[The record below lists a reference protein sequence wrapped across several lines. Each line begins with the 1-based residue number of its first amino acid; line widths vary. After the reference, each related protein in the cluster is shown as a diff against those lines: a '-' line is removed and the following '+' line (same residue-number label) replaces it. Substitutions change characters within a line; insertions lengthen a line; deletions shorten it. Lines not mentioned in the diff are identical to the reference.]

1 MAVGSSP
8 TFQRILPRRATH
20 HPLYSSHLSLSVL
33 DYPSGEPHRCRPG
46 LSSLTARCERP
57 HHLCS
62 CPAVLLEFFL
72 CTALDKGNH
81 FLIRILEPRKPLF
94 TACVT
99 SYWSFLA
106 TPLFDIIGLIFLH
119 PFGVRVLLAC
129 VFRCFKPYRMLSV
142 LLGPIFSIYLA
153 SNILLC
159 LSIVCQIQ
167 LPGQPS
173 RHLPHRPSL
182 RPTSQSSREKASL
195 RFFHRSIITLFLPT
209 SCSLL
214 STWVSRSSQF
224 CHTLF
229 QLPTATHSIPKLRIS
244 ISTRLSFSPLI
255 RASFKNLPQAAIQD
269 ASLQLFQAAPCASP
283 ERGEGRGQPSPAQ
296 GEEEALNP
304 DCKTSPSSCPFLCRR
319 LKMVLTARQSE
330 PFGFRHVTTNIK
342 GLSDEEYVSPS
353 DCVPSCQEPHRR
365 RTG

>member
-1 MAVGSSP
+1 MPPNIKPNIPTHLAEKGDSP
-8 TFQRILPRRATH
+8 
-20 HPLYSSHLSLSVL
+20 PLYSSHLSLSVL
-33 DYPSGEPHRCRPG
+33 DYPSGEPHRCRLE
-46 LSSLTARCERP
+46 LSSLTARCEPP

-62 CPAVLLEFFL
+62 CPAVLLEIFL
-72 CTALDKGNH
+72 CIALDKGNH

-159 LSIVCQIQ
+159 LSIVCPIQ

-173 RHLPHRPSL
+173 LQRHLPHRPSL

-209 SCSLL
+209 SRSLL
-214 STWVSRSSQF
+214 STWVSRPSQL

-255 RASFKNLPQAAIQD
+255 RASFKSLPQAAIQD
-269 ASLQLFQAAPCASP
+269 ASLQLLQAAPCASA
-283 ERGEGRGQPSPAQ
+283 ERGEGCGQPSIAQ

-304 DCKTSPSSCPFLCRR
+304 DCKT
-319 LKMVLTARQSE
+319 
-330 PFGFRHVTTNIK
+330 
-342 GLSDEEYVSPS
+342 
-353 DCVPSCQEPHRR
+353 
-365 RTG
+365 